1 MDLFPIKLNVDSGGT
16 LALLLL
22 SFIMLV
28 VNLAVMSIVVFVLAY
43 AATKGYHA
51 AT

>member
-1 MDLFPIKLNVDSGGT
+1 MARNTT
-16 LALLLL
+16 LWSFFATDVLLLL